1 MSRPRCGGRS
11 DLDLRVLNDVWV
23 SQPVGS
29 EETNSFKHARKNCY
43 EEELFKC
50 EDERFELDMVID
62 ANAAAIATLELIDS
76 EVKWTLNSTKT
87 PSACTSTGL
96 TRIEAPLSACAQ
108 LVGHVVKPVALSAAH
123 LNAILR
129 VYGEHGLELLELL
142 YKNPRE
148 TISIVLKRLKQ
159 KGKEWR
165 KLQGDMSDRW
175 KEQLS
180 LNSRRAAD
188 NLSHQKEPKIILPRH
203 FMHDSLGTPDDP
215 TQPGVGDSAMSLK
228 YQFEM
233 QLQLGHHA
241 IHHALFH
248 LIFDTAEQSSMSRH
262 DKNHIVIFL
271 RHFFAPFVHL
281 SKHDTMAHLAQSES
295 RHLVTT
301 LTNVEFDANDRDP
314 HKSSRGYFNAH
325 EGTHDRKQDL
335 CSDPL
340 VLLGELTPAE
350 LRASY
355 KAVLIHDEAGIQA
368 GFSKSTN
375 WSLVCTQ
382 DIYIFFRL
390 YHLLFQR
397 LRMAYELCHTNDS
410 VPRSSF
416 MDDCRSELDFTPT
429 HQKPFEVLVSMVYG
443 LMDGSLDASC
453 FEDGSR
459 CILGI
464 EAHEVFS
471 VDKLIVQVLKQ
482 LQLIIHDTASCKFIA
497 LWQLERERR
506 RVDSSART
514 PIGETSHQCI
524 ETRGRQVLQWLGR
537 DSDPLY
543 VVKYCVE
550 EKTTDT
556 FSVRYLG
563 CKHSDE
569 TGATAA

>member
-1 MSRPRCGGRS
+1 MQFCESMANMVEAESWIGIFAP
-11 DLDLRVLNDVWV
+11 
-23 SQPVGS
+23 
-29 EETNSFKHARKNCY
+29 SFDW
-43 EEELFKC
+43 KC
-50 EDERFELDMVID
+50 FAFV
-62 ANAAAIATLELIDS
+62 
-76 EVKWTLNSTKT
+76 
-87 PSACTSTGL
+87 
-96 TRIEAPLSACAQ
+96 
-108 LVGHVVKPVALSAAH
+108 
-123 LNAILR
+123 
-129 VYGEHGLELLELL
+129 GLELLELL

-215 TQPGVGDSAMSLK
+215 TQPGVGDSAMSLR

-340 VLLGELTPAE
+340 VLLGELT
-350 LRASY
+350 
-355 KAVLIHDEAGIQA
+355 
-368 GFSKSTN
+368 
-375 WSLVCTQ
+375 
-382 DIYIFFRL
+382 
-390 YHLLFQR
+390 
-397 LRMAYELCHTNDS
+397 
-410 VPRSSF
+410 
-416 MDDCRSELDFTPT
+416 
-429 HQKPFEVLVSMVYG
+429 
-443 LMDGSLDASC
+443 
-453 FEDGSR
+453 
-459 CILGI
+459 
-464 EAHEVFS
+464 
-471 VDKLIVQVLKQ
+471 
-482 LQLIIHDTASCKFIA
+482 
-497 LWQLERERR
+497 
-506 RVDSSART
+506 
-514 PIGETSHQCI
+514 
-524 ETRGRQVLQWLGR
+524 
-537 DSDPLY
+537 
-543 VVKYCVE
+543 
-550 EKTTDT
+550 
-556 FSVRYLG
+556 
-563 CKHSDE
+563 
-569 TGATAA
+569 